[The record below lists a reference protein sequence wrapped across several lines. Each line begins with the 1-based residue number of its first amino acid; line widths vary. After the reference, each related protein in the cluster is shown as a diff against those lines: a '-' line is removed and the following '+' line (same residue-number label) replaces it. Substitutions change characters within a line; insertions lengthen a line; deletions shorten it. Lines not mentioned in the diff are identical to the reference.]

1 MSWLQQ
7 VRGRLRIER
16 FWEMLVDWLA
26 LVVSL
31 CALAVS
37 VWSAYSSQGS
47 KKEAKRSADAA
58 ETTVKERRYAWS
70 VRQPKDGEY
79 IVRNTGTVGA
89 LNVVFETGAYQQK
102 VLRDEEPLNIRSGE
116 AVTLIAHGAF
126 QKPVIDIKI
135 SWNPT
140 DDEKVTLEWLEPAPA
155 LEWTAP
161 SWTERSSI
169 LRALTRDKH

>member
-1 MSWLQQ
+1 
-7 VRGRLRIER
+7 
-16 FWEMLVDWLA
+16 MLVDWLA
-26 LVVSL
+26 LVVAV

-37 VWSAYSSQGS
+37 AWSAYSSHGS

-58 ETTVKERRYAWS
+58 QRTVDERRYSWS

-89 LNVVFETGAYQQK
+89 LNVHIETGGFHQK
-102 VLRDEEPLNIRSGE
+102 VLRDDDPLNIRPGE
-116 AVTLIAHGAF
+116 AVLLVAHGAY

-140 DDEKVTLEWLEPAPA
+140 DDETVTLEWLEPAPA
-155 LEWTAP
+155 VEWTAP
-161 SWTERSSI
+161 SLSERSSI
-169 LRALTRDKH
+169 LNAITRGKR

>member
-47 KKEAKRSADAA
+47 KKEARRSADAA

-116 AVTLIAHGAF
+116 AVALVAHGVY

-135 SWNPT
+135 SWNPA
-140 DDEKVTLEWLEPAPA
+140 DDEAVTLEWMEPAPA

-161 SWTERSSI
+161 SWSERSSI
-169 LRALTRDKH
+169 LRALTRGKR